1 MLLTSLPSSRHC
13 DLNLWEHGC
22 AEEEDVKSKMRMSL
36 LPFQAFLQQ
45 ESHALHHLVR
55 LLVSDAVVLCPCF
68 SQCSSLDMNCWLVGA
83 VATDRCSFIAVLR
96 HIHTSCTCI
105 ALFLSPQRATAAHV
119 SGLADT
125 VRAYP
130 SYPLPGRRRRRQ
142 GACRSKQQYDGS
154 QTQQR
159 LDSLIWQSREAEP
172 HRTTILLPRILLRA
186 SEGCTSNVCGADVDA
201 VQWSNV
207 SICS

>member
-1 MLLTSLPSSRHC
+1 MLLSVQFIGHELLVGGCCCDRSVFSHCSAAPYSYILHLHSALPLTPGSHSPP
-13 DLNLWEHGC
+13 
-22 AEEEDVKSKMRMSL
+22 MS
-36 LPFQAFLQQ
+36 P
-45 ESHALHHLVR
+45 VR
-55 LLVSDAVVLCPCF
+55 LTLCLP
-68 SQCSSLDMNCWLVGA
+68 
-83 VATDRCSFIAVLR
+83 IPP
-96 HIHTSCTCI
+96 H
-105 ALFLSPQRATAAHV
+105 
-119 SGLADT
+119 
-125 VRAYP
+125 
-130 SYPLPGRRRRRQ
+130 PLPGSRRRRQ

-159 LDSLIWQSREAEP
+159 LDSLIWQSREAAP